1 MKRIFIITIL
11 LSMFFVSSAQ
21 RRTEVGVSSGGG
33 YLFPQKVKNEFSA
46 EQSSTLNLGVYVTQP
61 IFKSKFIESG
71 VFYNFETTKLDALYM
86 AVDYN
91 LPLSSFEVPLNVG
104 WQFKNQMFT
113 KVGVSAL
120 WLTQKE
126 IEEARMGVNWQACAG
141 YDFIWVKMSLT
152 YQQAFK
158 NTEGTFRNGNKGFG
172 IEYKRRI
179 IKLEANIPISKFLR
193 E

>member
-1 MKRIFIITIL
+1 MKRIFIFTL
-11 LSMFFVSSAQ
+11 LSSLFFVSSAQ
-21 RRTEVGVSSGGG
+21 RRTEIGLSAGAG

-61 IFKSKFIESG
+61 IFKSQFIQSG
-71 VFYNFETTKLDALYM
+71 VSYNFETTKLDALYM
-86 AVDYN
+86 AVDHN
-91 LPLSSFEVPLNVG
+91 LPLNSFEVPLNVG

-120 WLTQKE
+120 WLTRKE
-126 IEEARMGVNWQACAG
+126 IEEAKMGVNWQACSG
-141 YDFIWVKMSLT
+141 YDFNWAKMSLT

-158 NTEGTFRNGNKGFG
+158 NTDGTFRTGNEGFG

-179 IKLEANIPISKFLR
+179 IKLEAQIPISK
-193 E
+193 